1 MMTITRTIT
10 ASALALMLAGCGT
23 MGSQFRESIGAGPAP
38 AQIMRSQ
45 VRADFPQPAQ
55 GPVTVAVYNFR
66 DMTGQRKSQLNVA
79 SLSSAVTQGGDAF
92 LVKSLQDAGNG
103 RWFKVLERGGLDNII
118 KERQLIRQM
127 RELYEGEK
135 AQALPPMLF
144 ASMLVE
150 GGIVGYDSNVVSG
163 GSGARLLGIG
173 ATTEYRQDE
182 IIINIRLIS
191 VASGEVL
198 SNITTAKTVISWQD
212 KIGVLKFNDL
222 GTESLEMETGAANNE
237 SMNRALQIAIDASV
251 DEMIYDGEKKGYWQ
265 FKPQAPKPLPEVKAE
280 PAVVK
285 KGIQFWNT
293 DQKPAPKAKPEEKKN
308 ELVQKET
315 PPAPVAPAPVAPA
328 PQPPQP
334 AIAGGDKAEGKKP
347 EETKAEPAPRVEP
360 KPVVSLPAPPV
371 KKTRVATVTAPA
383 TVRNNPTAAGEAVAV
398 VKKGQQVEIVDSKDN
413 RFQVAINGKVV
424 GWVYR
429 DFIRE
434 NS

>member
-1 MMTITRTIT
+1 
-10 ASALALMLAGCGT
+10 MLTGCGT
-23 MGSQFRESIGAGPAP
+23 IGSQFRESIGAGPAP
-38 AQIMRSQ
+38 AQVMRSQ
-45 VRADFPQPAQ
+45 VKADFPQPAQ

-66 DMTGQRKSQLNVA
+66 DMTGQRKNQLNVA

-127 RELYEGEK
+127 REIYEGDK
-135 AQALPPMLF
+135 AQPLPPMLF

-212 KIGVLKFNDL
+212 KIGVLRFNDL

-237 SMNRALQIAIDASV
+237 SMNRALQMAIDASV

-280 PAVVK
+280 QPVVK

-293 DQKPAPKAKPEEKKN
+293 DEKPAPKAKPEEKKH

-334 AIAGGDKAEGKKP
+334 AIAGGDKAESKKP
-347 EETKAEPAPRVEP
+347 EEAKTESAPKVEP
-360 KPVVSLPAPPV
+360 KPAASLPTPPV
-371 KKTRVATVTAPA
+371 KKARVATVTGPA
-383 TVRNNPTAAGEAVAV
+383 TVRRQPTTTGEAVAV

-413 RFQVAINGKVV
+413 RFLISIDGKIA
-424 GWVYR
+424 GWVYK
-429 DFIRE
+429 DFIKE